1 MPLGERGDVRVPV
14 GRVKASRPVSE
25 DRSALRNVLAR
36 SATFGSKELRPRSD
50 VVPADVVPADV
61 GEGLLAGR
69 VFAGGLFAAV
79 ARAENVLAAEG
90 VLAAGVS
97 SGGGVFA
104 VGATDSAAG
113 AEEELL
119 DEDDAGWSAGAPRGR
134 VGCGDWFTVAAASR
148 DGSIA

>member
-1 MPLGERGDVRVPV
+1 MSGSPY

-25 DRSALRNVLAR
+25 DRSAPRNIFAR
-36 SATFGSKELRPRSD
+36 SATFGSKELRPRSDVVLAD

-90 VLAAGVS
+90 VLAAGGVLPA
-97 SGGGVFA
+97 GGVFA